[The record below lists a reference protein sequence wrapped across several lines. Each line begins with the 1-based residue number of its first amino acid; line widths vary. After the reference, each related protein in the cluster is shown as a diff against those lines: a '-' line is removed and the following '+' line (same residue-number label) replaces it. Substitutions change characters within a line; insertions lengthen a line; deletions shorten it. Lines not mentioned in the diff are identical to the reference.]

1 MSSMRHFQT
10 HRGKHSELAKAKRKN
25 VRYRSQKIL
34 DGMTFFLLVGNKSF
48 ACKFQKMYL
57 MLTKILGK
65 IQKGGNK

>member
-10 HRGKHSELAKAKRKN
+10 HRGKHSELAKAKRKD
-25 VRYRSQKIL
+25 VCYRSQKIF

-57 MLTKILGK
+57 MLTKILGNT
-65 IQKGGNK
+65 KGGQ